1 MEIKLSKLTIKNF
14 KGVRN
19 FELRINGRKNVIV
32 QGKNGSGK
40 TTLADAFFWL
50 FDDADQAMQSK
61 FNTLMLDAA
70 GATIDHQEAHVEAEI
85 EADGKK
91 IELAKI
97 YRQKWTKKRGQAEA
111 EFQGHTTK
119 HFWNSTPIGKKEY
132 NKRLAEI
139 IDPALFRTLADP
151 AFFCN
156 VAKIDFRRDILIQ
169 LAGNVSDTSI
179 IDQMPELAELK
190 EALQV
195 SDRSI
200 EDHKT
205 VMMEQRRELNR
216 ALQEIPTR
224 IDELKKSMPEP
235 DSGAEI
241 ELRER
246 LKTIEIG
253 IDGAKNEILALGAG
267 VTLSEKKRELIELE
281 GKLNGMRPDYGTAEI
296 LAAKEKVRVTLETID
311 CKKRELIDLER
322 NLKLLN
328 EEMLL
333 NANARAELKLEWTE
347 ANNRQYQQSD
357 KCFACGQTLPTDLIS
372 DQLNKFNVKKA
383 EDIKRIDGA
392 GLDLFAQYHEMAEQK
407 AKYEKQIEDLGF
419 LIVQLQEKIERYEKQ
434 IATAKAKID
443 AKHEAKTDRL
453 CANIGEIQAE
463 IDQLNTDVAPERER
477 LEKRLS
483 GFLDEKG
490 KIESSLLEYTQLDRT
505 LRRIEQ
511 LEKSLKENG
520 KQYEQCEK
528 QLYLI
533 ELFVRK
539 KAEYIE
545 ENVSGLFQI
554 TRWKLFDVQINQGI
568 RDVCEATMGGVPY
581 STDLNTGARINVGLD
596 VINTLSKHYGV
607 MLPIFVDNAESI
619 TQWMID
625 LDNQV
630 VRLVAAANVE
640 KLEVIDGGH

>member
-1 MEIKLSKLTIKNF
+1 MILKLNRLTIKNF
-14 KGVRN
+14 KGVRD
-19 FELRINGRKNVIV
+19 FELRIDGRKNVIV
-32 QGKNGSGK
+32 HGKNGTGK
-40 TTLADAFFWL
+40 TTCADAFFWL
-50 FDDADQAMQSK
+50 FDDADLSLQSK
-61 FNTLMLDAA
+61 FNTLMLDQY
-70 GATIDHQEAHVEAEI
+70 GNTIDHQEAQVEAEI
-85 EADGKK
+85 DVDGKNICLSK
-91 IELAKI
+91 IF
-97 YRQKWTKKRGQAEA
+97 RQKWTKKRGQAEA

-119 HFWNSTPIGKKEY
+119 HFWGGVPIGKKEY
-132 NKRLAEI
+132 VKRLAEI

-151 AFFCN
+151 AYFCN
-156 VAKIDFRRDILIQ
+156 VAKVDFRRDILIQ
-169 LAGNVSDTSI
+169 LAGNVTDTTI

-195 SDRSI
+195 NDRSI

-205 VMMEQRRELNR
+205 VMLEQRRELNR

-235 DSGAEI
+235 DSVAEV
-241 ELRER
+241 ELRDR

-253 IDGAKNEILALGAG
+253 IDSTKNEILALGSGIA
-267 VTLSEKKRELIELE
+267 LSEKRQEYIELE
-281 GKLNGMRPDYGTAEI
+281 GQLNRLMPDYGTPEI
-296 LAAKEKVRVTLETID
+296 LATKEKVKETLDIIHR
-311 CKKRELIDLER
+311 KRIKSLDLER
-322 NLKLLN
+322 DLNLLSD
-328 EEMLL
+328 EMLL
-333 NANARAELKLEWTE
+333 NANTRANLKTEWIK

-357 KCFACGQTLPTDLIS
+357 KCFTCGQSLPADLIS
-372 DQLNKFNVKKA
+372 DQWDKFNKQKA
-383 EDIKRIDGA
+383 SDIKKIDARGQE
-392 GLDLFAQYHEMAEQK
+392 LFSEYHSLETK
-407 AKYEKQIEDLGF
+407 KTNYEKEIDALKL
-419 LIVQLQEKIERYEKQ
+419 LIKQLVEKIEHYRQYEENAKS
-434 IATAKAKID
+434 IIDKAHETEADRITAAMS
-443 AKHEAKTDRL
+443 AVQR
-453 CANIGEIQAE
+453 E
-463 IDQLNTDVAPERER
+463 IDQLNTDTAPERER

-483 GFLDEKG
+483 ELLNEKG

-533 ELFVRK
+533 ELFIRK
-539 KAEYIE
+539 KAEFIE
-545 ENVSGLFQI
+545 ENVSGFFSI
-554 TRWKLFDVQINQGI
+554 TRWKLFDVQVNQGI

-581 STDLNTGARINVGLD
+581 STDLNTGAKINVGLD
-596 VINTLSKHYGV
+596 IINTLSKHYGV

-640 KLEVIDGGH
+640 KLEVIDGD